1 LSDKI
6 KDLRMSIEAKN
17 LSKTYGAQHAVDA
30 IQFKADAGQIVGF
43 LGPNGA
49 GKSTT
54 LKMLVGLIKPSSG
67 EAYLAGTRVESD
79 SVAIK
84 NVLGYLAEDNP
95 VYPDM
100 YVKEFLAFIA
110 SVHDLPSKTRNA
122 RIQEVIEL
130 TGLQKEQ
137 HKKIHMLSK
146 GYQQRVGIA
155 QAILHNPSIL
165 ILDEPTS
172 GLDPNQMEEIRQL
185 IQSLKPG
192 RTILFSSHILSE
204 VEAICDRLLIINQGV
219 LQADCSMQEAKA
231 FPGGLS
237 QFFQEKT
244 KAKA

>member
-1 LSDKI
+1 
-6 KDLRMSIEAKN
+6 MSIEARN
-17 LSKTYGAQHAVDA
+17 LSKKYGDQLAVKSLD
-30 IQFKADAGQIVGF
+30 FTVETGQIVGF

-54 LKMLVGLIKPSSG
+54 IKMLVGLIKPSSG
-67 EAYLAGTRVESD
+67 EAFLAGKSVDSESWE
-79 SVAIK
+79 IK
-84 NVLGYLAEDNP
+84 KNIGYLAEDNP
-95 VYPDM
+95 LYTDM
-100 YVKEFLAFIA
+100 YVKEFLNFIA
-110 SVHDLPSKTRNA
+110 SIHQIPQELRNS
-122 RIQEVIEL
+122 RIDEVIEL
-130 TGLQKEQ
+130 TGLGKEQ
-137 HKKIHMLSK
+137 HKKINTLSK

-172 GLDPNQMEEIRQL
+172 GLDPNQMEEIRSL
-185 IQSLKPG
+185 IQSLKSG

-204 VEAICDRLLIINQGV
+204 VEAICDRLLLINHGK
-219 LQADCSMQEAKA
+219 LEADCLMKEAKA

>member
-1 LSDKI
+1 
-6 KDLRMSIEAKN
+6 MSIQAQNLTKN
-17 LSKTYGAQHAVDA
+17 FGEQRAVYD
-30 IQFKADAGQIVGF
+30 ISFQADAGQIIGF

-54 LKMLVGLIKPSSG
+54 LKMLVGIVKPSSG
-67 EAYLAGTRVESD
+67 LAFLDGKPIDSD
-79 SVAIK
+79 AIDIKK
-84 NVLGYLAEDNP
+84 NMGYLAEDNP
-95 VYPDM
+95 LYADM
-100 YVKEFLAFIA
+100 YVKEFLEFIA
-110 SVHDLPSKTRNA
+110 AMHEIPRSTRKA

-137 HKKIHMLSK
+137 HKKIQVLSK

-185 IQSLKPG
+185 IQSLRPG

-219 LQADCSMQEAKA
+219 LQADCSMAEAKA
-231 FPGGLS
+231 FPGGIS

-244 KAKA
+244 KESASK

>member
-1 LSDKI
+1 
-6 KDLRMSIEAKN
+6 MSIEAKN
-17 LSKTYGAQHAVDA
+17 LCKKYGKQLAVNA
-30 IQFKADAGQIVGF
+30 LNFTVETGQIVGF

-54 LKMLVGLIKPSSG
+54 IKMLVGLIKPSSG
-67 EAYLAGTRVESD
+67 EAFLAGKAVNSESWEFK
-79 SVAIK
+79 K
-84 NVLGYLAEDNP
+84 NIGYLAEDNP
-95 VYPDM
+95 LYTDM
-100 YVKEFLAFIA
+100 YVKEFLEFIA
-110 SVHDLPSKTRNA
+110 DIQKIPQEIQSK

-130 TGLQKEQ
+130 TGLIKEQ
-137 HKKIHMLSK
+137 HKKINTLSK

-172 GLDPNQMEEIRQL
+172 GLDPNQMEEIRSL
-185 IQSLKPG
+185 IQSLKTG

-204 VEAICDRLLIINQGV
+204 VEAICDRLLLINHGK
-219 LQADCSMQEAKA
+219 LEADCSMEEAKG

>member
-1 LSDKI
+1 
-6 KDLRMSIEAKN
+6 MSIEAKN
-17 LSKTYGAQHAVDA
+17 LSKTFGAQLAVDS
-30 IQFKADAGQIVGF
+30 IQFKTEAGQIVGF

-67 EAYLAGTRVESD
+67 EAFLAGKPLDSHAVE
-79 SVAIK
+79 VKKA
-84 NVLGYLAEDNP
+84 LGYLAEDNP
-95 VYPDM
+95 LYPDM
-100 YVKEFLAFIA
+100 YVKEFLGFIA
-110 SVHDLPSKTRNA
+110 SIHKLPTHSSNA

-137 HKKIHMLSK
+137 HKKIQMLSK

-185 IQSLKPG
+185 IQSLRPG

-231 FPGGLS
+231 YPGGLI

-244 KAKA
+244 KVIR

>member
-1 LSDKI
+1 
-6 KDLRMSIEAKN
+6 MSIEARK
-17 LSKTYGAQHAVDA
+17 LSKTYGAQHAVDS

-84 NVLGYLAEDNP
+84 KALGYLAEDNP

-110 SVHDLPSKTRNA
+110 SVHELPAKTRNA

-204 VEAICDRLLIINQGV
+204 VEAICDRLLIINHGV

-244 KAKA
+244 KVKA

>member
-1 LSDKI
+1 
-6 KDLRMSIEAKN
+6 MSIEAKN
-17 LSKTYGAQHAVDA
+17 LCKKYGQQLAVNDLN
-30 IQFKADAGQIVGF
+30 FTVETGQIVGF

-54 LKMLVGLIKPSSG
+54 IKMLVGLIKPSSG
-67 EAYLAGTRVESD
+67 EAFLGGKSVDSD
-79 SVAIK
+79 SWEIK
-84 NVLGYLAEDNP
+84 KNIGYLAEDNP
-95 VYPDM
+95 LYTDM
-100 YVKEFLAFIA
+100 YVKEFLEFIA
-110 SVHDLPSKTRNA
+110 EIQQLPKALRSTR
-122 RIQEVIEL
+122 IEEIIAL
-130 TGLQKEQ
+130 TGLAKEQ
-137 HKKIHMLSK
+137 HKKINTLSK

-172 GLDPNQMEEIRQL
+172 GLDPNQMEEIRSL
-185 IQSLKPG
+185 IQSLKSG

-204 VEAICDRLLIINQGV
+204 VDAICDRLLLINQGKLV
-219 LQADCSMQEAKA
+219 ADCSMEEAKA